1 MPRCAHR
8 DLAAAG
14 ATRLEV
20 RSLLGILVDEKT
32 KVVVQGIT
40 GRQGSFHTAQMLEF
54 GTRVVA
60 GVAPGRAGREV
71 AGVPVYDTVQGAVD
85 ARGATAA
92 VLFVPAPHV
101 RDAAFEAVDAGLSTV
116 VIIAEHV
123 PVRDALDVMT
133 FAAGR
138 GAVVVGPNTY
148 GLCSPA
154 GKTKLGIPPN
164 RIFQPGPVGVVAR
177 SGTLSYEI
185 VASLTE
191 EGLGQSTVV
200 GMGGD
205 RVVGLSFVEVLK
217 RFARDEE
224 TRCVVMVGE
233 IGGTAEE
240 DAAEFIK
247 GMQKPV
253 VAYLAG
259 ASAPSG
265 KRMGHAGAII
275 ERGRGSF
282 DSKVRAL
289 EAAGVQ
295 VARLPWEVAGLVRAA
310 LA

>member
-1 MPRCAHR
+1 
-8 DLAAAG
+8 
-14 ATRLEV
+14 V
-20 RSLLGILVDEKT
+20 GILVDEKT
-32 KVVVQGIT
+32 RVVVQGIT

-60 GVAPGRAGREV
+60 GVSPGRGGQEV
-71 AGVPVYDTVQGAVD
+71 SGVPVFDTVQAAVD
-85 ARGATAA
+85 ARGATAS

-101 RDAAFEAVDAGLSTV
+101 RDAAMEAIAAGIAV
-116 VIIAEHV
+116 VVVIAEHV
-123 PVRDALDVMT
+123 PLQDAMDVLA
-133 FAAGR
+133 FAAAHGT
-138 GAVVVGPNTY
+138 VVVGPNTY
-148 GLCSPA
+148 GLCTPA
-154 GKTKLGIPPN
+154 AKAKLGIPPN
-164 RIFQPGPVGVVAR
+164 RIFRPGSVGVAAR

-185 VASLTE
+185 VASLTD

-205 RVVGLSFVEVLK
+205 RVVGLSFFEVLK

-224 TRCVVMVGE
+224 TRCVVLVGE

-247 GMQKPV
+247 GMDKPV

-259 ASAPSG
+259 ASAPAG

-275 ERGRGSF
+275 ERGRGTF

-289 EAAGVQ
+289 ESAGAR
-295 VARLPWEVAGLVRAA
+295 VARLPWEVAPLVRAA
-310 LA
+310 LEEHH